1 MKTKG
6 KNALDFYIATYVGE
20 LLGRGA
26 EEHVSIVSNDKD
38 FQIVRE
44 YWKTVHPNSMMVLKP
59 NIISCIISSNEGGKR
74 AALAHYEMKPIS
86 LEETYN
92 SLMEEARKR
101 KEIETIIGS
110 EKVDEALELLQ
121 KNTKGRELYL
131 SLLRLLDRDKGLML
145 YRHVKEETAS
155 MP

>member
-1 MKTKG
+1 M
-6 KNALDFYIATYVGE
+6 
-20 LLGRGA
+20 R
-26 EEHVSIVSNDKD
+26 
-38 FQIVRE
+38 
-44 YWKTVHPNSMMVLKP
+44 
-59 NIISCIISSNEGGKR
+59 
-74 AALAHYEMKPIS
+74 IS

-131 SLLRLLDRDKGLML
+131 SLLRLLGRDKGLML